1 MAYENGYICRYY
13 EADSRGLSGANI
25 IEEMEVLEY
34 IFQDIMREKS
44 MANGVKLIAP
54 ETVFFYYD
62 TEIEPDFFVQPFVMF
77 YEGERIKKGAIIG
90 PFYVVEGK
98 GVGQK
103 SDLSQ

>member
-25 IEEMEVLEY
+25 IEEMEVLDY

-44 MANGVKLIAP
+44 MENGVKLMAS

-62 TEIEPDFFVQPFVMF
+62 TEIEPDAFVQLLLCFMK
-77 YEGERIKKGAIIG
+77 ESA
-90 PFYVVEGK
+90 
-98 GVGQK
+98 
-103 SDLSQ
+103 